1 MSQGPRMFS
10 GEQKAKL
17 TQLINEGMQVMM
29 EVDTLNEGLAD
40 TVKAIAEELDMKPGV
55 LKKALR
61 IAYKNEFAKEQ
72 DAFTEVEEVLEVA
85 GHRP

>member
-1 MSQGPRMFS
+1 MSDRVFS
-10 GEQKAKL
+10 SEDKAKL
-17 TQLINEGMQVMM
+17 TQLVNEGITVMQ
-29 EVDTLNEGLAD
+29 EVDDLNDGLND
-40 TVKAIAEELDMKPGV
+40 TIKAIAEELDMKPGV

-85 GHRP
+85 GHHP